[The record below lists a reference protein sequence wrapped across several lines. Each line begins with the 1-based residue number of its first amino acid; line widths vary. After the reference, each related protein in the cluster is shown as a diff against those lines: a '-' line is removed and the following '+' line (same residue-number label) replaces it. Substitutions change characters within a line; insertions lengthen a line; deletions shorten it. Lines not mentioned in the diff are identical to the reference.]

1 MTLSVLA
8 ALYGDSYLQGFDLFG
23 VVKET
28 GVDDEGLAEFSNTY
42 FGKYPLYCDKSYALY
57 HALGDRKAVELP
69 SLFTLMT
76 SFLDA
81 WRRITSKG
89 ISWNVKGEGLVKGGL
104 IIFDTKGNP
113 KYAYKEEMGVDL
125 PVQDIIRAL
134 EAVRREARGNDNMAT
149 TNKPTTNGL
158 PQ

>member
-8 ALYGDSYLQGFDLFG
+8 ALYGDSLLDGFELFG

-28 GVDDEGLAEFSNTY
+28 GIDNEGLAEFSNTY
-42 FGKYPLYCDKSYALY
+42 YGKYPLYCDKSYSLY
-57 HALGDRKAVELP
+57 QALGDRKAVELP
-69 SLFTLMT
+69 SLFTLFT

-89 ISWNVKGEGLVKGGL
+89 IRWNLKGEGLVKGGL
-104 IIFDTKGNP
+104 ILFDTEGNP
-113 KYAYKEEMGVDL
+113 RYAYKEEMGVDL
-125 PVQDIIRAL
+125 PVQDIVRAL
-134 EAVRREARGNDNMAT
+134 EVIRREAKMKQT
-149 TNKPTTNGL
+149 P